1 MILLAL
7 AALVAVVGCSPSRN
21 GGAGGGAPARAKA
34 APSGARLR
42 VVLVPKVR
50 GIDYFNAVEK
60 GAREAANELDLELQ
74 FDGPTEDNPER
85 QAEIVETW
93 IARRANVI
101 GVACNDPSAIAP
113 VLKKARM
120 AGIHVITFDADSTKE
135 AREFFVNQAPADA
148 IGTTLVDVMAKEA
161 GEDAKTAIIT
171 STLEAPNQNTW
182 IKHMRERIKTKYPK
196 MSIVTV
202 EPSQENQQ
210 KAAAATQSVLK
221 SHPEVT
227 GFFAITSEAFPG
239 TAGAVKEAGKAGKV
253 AVTGLSTPK
262 SMKEYVKNGTVKTIV
277 LWNPVDLG
285 YLTMHA
291 GKALIDGNLK
301 PGVKSIKAGRL
312 GECKI
317 RGDEVLLGDPV
328 QFTKDNIDKFDF

>member
-1 MILLAL
+1 ML
-7 AALVAVVGCSPSRN
+7 AALVAVVGCSPSRT
-21 GGAGGGAPARAKA
+21 GGAGGGAPAKAKA
-34 APSGARLR
+34 APVGARMR

-60 GAREAANELDLELQ
+60 GAREAASELDLELQ

-148 IGTTLVDVMAKEA
+148 IGATLVDVMAREA
-161 GEDAKTAIIT
+161 GAEAKTAIIT
-171 STLEAPNQNTW
+171 STMEAPNQNTW
-182 IKHMRERIKTKYPK
+182 IKFMKARIKEMHPK
-196 MSIVTV
+196 MRIVTI
-202 EPSQENQQ
+202 EPSQEDQQ
-210 KAAAATQSVLK
+210 KAAAATQSVMK

-227 GFFAITSEAFPG
+227 GFFAITSVAFPG
-239 TAGAVKEAGKAGKV
+239 TAGAVKEAGQAGKI

-262 SMKEYVKNGTVKTIV
+262 SMKAYVESGVVKTVV

-285 YLTMHA
+285 YLTVRVGHA
-291 GKALIDGNLK
+291 LVKGELKAGAK
-301 PGVKSIKAGRL
+301 SVPGGRL
-312 GECKI
+312 GACQI
-317 RGDEVLLGDPV
+317 RGDEIILGAPA
-328 QFTKDNIDKFDF
+328 QFTRANIAKFDF